1 MVTSN
6 GRDAQLALLMAARWR
21 DEIESAIDR
30 VKKSLNRSGLDCWF
44 QKQWYRCQAVRLK
57 GEHELAKER
66 AKHRQIGEHGGDE
79 NGREKAQGRRPLGT
93 AHRLAWSDPILHGP
107 EIAAVQERQESTRL
121 RGFR

>member
-30 VKKSLNRSGLDCWF
+30 VKKSLNRSGLDCW
-44 QKQWYRCQAVRLK
+44 LK
-57 GEHELAKER
+57 REHELAKER
-66 AKHRQIGEHGGDE
+66 TKHCQIGEHGGDE
-79 NGREKAQGRRPLGT
+79 NGREKAQDRRPLGA

-121 RGFR
+121 RGLR